1 MKKETKDYPLR
12 LDRKT
17 MFKLHYIAQ
26 SEDRPISRELTRL
39 VRKRIAEF
47 EAEHGVIET
56 PFDDAEEK

>member
-1 MKKETKDYPLR
+1 MKKDVKDYSLR
-12 LDRKT
+12 LDPKT
-17 MFKLHYIAQ
+17 MFKLHYIAD
-26 SEDRPISRELTRL
+26 SEDRPVSRELTRL

>member
-1 MKKETKDYPLR
+1 
-12 LDRKT
+12 
-17 MFKLHYIAQ
+17 MFKLHYIAD
-26 SEDRPISRELTRL
+26 SEDRPVSRELTRL